1 MLSICF
7 CGALVFIGACLCYG
21 ATSFW
26 KPSSSLFLSATTA
39 EIVHGK
45 RRSFLRAGNVK
56 SELPSL
62 RVDMG
67 SNIFHTFY
75 NGHPTTD
82 ITNWI
87 TLKKEPTFETHSFQT
102 LFELQRMGKTMQKPP
117 PGSRACEKHVLLRMI
132 LEGNKVFPQH
142 SWSKVIQKNY
152 GLKTNNSRNY
162 FWEIQAAIILILM
175 PKTMLWRNSIYESLP
190 LWTHESHTWVMQKNI
205 DLNAK
210 YING

>member
-1 MLSICF
+1 MGQQVSESRR
-7 CGALVFIGACLCYG
+7 V
-21 ATSFW
+21 
-26 KPSSSLFLSATTA
+26 FLSTATA

-87 TLKKEPTFETHSFQT
+87 TFFKPTLETHSFQT
-102 LFELQRMGKTMQKPP
+102 LSTERMGKTMQKPP

-142 SWSKVIQKNY
+142 SWSKNQKEPRFLGWQKIQFYWEFCDWIFRRVLTSCWACENAAFFVE
-152 GLKTNNSRNY
+152 SRK
-162 FWEIQAAIILILM
+162 IL
-175 PKTMLWRNSIYESLP
+175 LWKFSTV
-190 LWTHESHTWVMQKNI
+190 W
-205 DLNAK
+205 
-210 YING
+210 

>member
-1 MLSICF
+1 MGQQVSESRR
-7 CGALVFIGACLCYG
+7 V
-21 ATSFW
+21 
-26 KPSSSLFLSATTA
+26 FLSTATA

-87 TLKKEPTFETHSFQT
+87 TFFKPTLETHSFQT
-102 LFELQRMGKTMQKPP
+102 PSTERMGKTMQKPP

-152 GLKTNNSRNY
+152 GLKTKNSRNY

-175 PKTMLWRNSIYESLP
+175 PETMLWRNSINASLP
-190 LWTHESHTWVMQKNI
+190 V
-205 DLNAK
+205 
-210 YING
+210 

>member
-7 CGALVFIGACLCYG
+7 CGALVFIRACLCYG

-132 LEGNKVFPQH
+132 LEGNKVFSQH
-142 SWSKVIQKNY
+142 SWSKNQKEPRFLGWQKIQFYWEFFDWIFRRVLTSCWACENAAFLLLLWK
-152 GLKTNNSRNY
+152 SRK
-162 FWEIQAAIILILM
+162 ILL
-175 PKTMLWRNSIYESLP
+175 
-190 LWTHESHTWVMQKNI
+190 
-205 DLNAK
+205 A
-210 YING
+210 

>member
-1 MLSICF
+1 MKSKFPVNRMLSICF
-7 CGALVFIGACLCYG
+7 CGALVFIRACLCYG

-26 KPSSSLFLSATTA
+26 KPSSLSLFLSATTA

-152 GLKTNNSRNY
+152 GLKTKNSRNY

-175 PKTMLWRNSIYESLP
+175 PKTMLWRNSINESLP
-190 LWTHESHTWVMQKNI
+190 V
-205 DLNAK
+205 
-210 YING
+210 

>member
-1 MLSICF
+1 MGQQVSESRR
-7 CGALVFIGACLCYG
+7 V
-21 ATSFW
+21 
-26 KPSSSLFLSATTA
+26 FLSTATA

-142 SWSKVIQKNY
+142 SWSQIQSTK
-152 GLKTNNSRNY
+152 KSQD
-162 FWEIQAAIILILM
+162 FWVGKHILFELY
-175 PKTMLWRNSIYESLP
+175 PQKTM
-190 LWTHESHTWVMQKNI
+190 
-205 DLNAK
+205 
-210 YING
+210 